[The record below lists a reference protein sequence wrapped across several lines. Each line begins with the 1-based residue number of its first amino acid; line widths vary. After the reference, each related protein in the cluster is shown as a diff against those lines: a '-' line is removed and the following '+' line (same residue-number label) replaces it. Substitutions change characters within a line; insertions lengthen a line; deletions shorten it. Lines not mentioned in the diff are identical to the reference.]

1 MLAAVEHQR
10 AGGPTWKTLPRTLH
24 SADTIDML
32 RSRDSFVSTGQH
44 RNRMSFG
51 FKAAIV
57 QQHAFSERLNDNIG
71 DDRDLVNALIHK
83 YDPVP
88 MSGIKAL
95 SDKKAM
101 KTLAELMCF
110 EE

>member
-1 MLAAVEHQR
+1 
-10 AGGPTWKTLPRTLH
+10 
-24 SADTIDML
+24 
-32 RSRDSFVSTGQH
+32 
-44 RNRMSFG
+44 MSFG

-88 MSGIKAL
+88 MSGLPPADRWEGGGANKR
-95 SDKKAM
+95 KV
-101 KTLAELMCF
+101 T
-110 EE
+110 EEVTEEE